1 MKSVLFLKNI
11 SELDQLESISQEHEI
26 IISPKGISRLGEL
39 SIDES
44 NQALNRC
51 HELGFKAL
59 IEWDILMTENDF
71 QKSRADFSQLHY
83 HLAEAVRVQDI
94 GAYRFLI
101 GNGGVDI
108 HLIIESGNHNLVAI
122 KKWEELGG
130 AQLKRIVLG
139 LELPKSILTKY
150 TQEINVPCELQV
162 LGKILLFYSPRSLLS
177 RPLSSSGQEKVLQ
190 VRASSEETPHK
201 GFFVLENNHGTYM
214 FLPKDQYLLDSYE
227 DLLETGIK
235 YIRLDHR
242 FLEGRYS
249 ITDMATLIEQGNAQ
263 LWEEFK
269 NNYTAKFIRGY
280 FSVNKSDAIFPKLK
294 NHRTNKKTESY
305 IGKVVDVKKEQYLAV
320 NIFKK
325 TSRKL
330 RVGDSIE
337 ISSPD
342 GKVKRIEVRSIKNI
356 ALESISQ
363 VSNEQIILIAHVGG
377 ISVKSQVHF
386 L

>member
-11 SELDQLESISQEHEI
+11 SELDLLQNISLEHEI

-39 SIDES
+39 SLDES
-44 NQALNRC
+44 NQALKRC
-51 HELGFKAL
+51 HELGLNTL

-71 QKSRADFSQLHY
+71 QKSRSYFSQLHV
-83 HLAEAVRVQDI
+83 HLADAVRVQDI

-101 GNGGVDI
+101 GESEVDI

-130 AQLKRIVLG
+130 ERLKRIVLG
-139 LELPKSILTKY
+139 LELPKSILNKY

-177 RPLSSSGQEKVLQ
+177 RPLSSSSQERALQ
-190 VRASSEETPHK
+190 VSASSEETPHK
-201 GFFVLENNHGTYM
+201 GFCVLENNHGTYM
-214 FLPKDQYLLDSYE
+214 FLPKDQYLLDSYDE
-227 DLLETGIK
+227 LLQTGIK

-242 FLEGRYS
+242 FLEGEYS
-249 ITDMATLIEQGNAQ
+249 ITDMATLIENGNTQ
-263 LWEEFK
+263 LWDEFK
-269 NNYTAKFIRGY
+269 NNYGAKFIRGY
-280 FSVNKSDAIFPKLK
+280 FNVNKSDAIFPKLK
-294 NHRTNKKTESY
+294 NHRTNKKTDSY

-320 NIFKK
+320 NVFKK

-330 RVGDSIE
+330 EVGDSIE

-356 ALESISQ
+356 ALENISQ